1 MSTIALIRP
10 HDWDLPL
17 IVHIFG
23 AMVLVGALALSAVSL
38 IASWRSGSAALT
50 KLGFMSLFY
59 GALPGYIVMRGGAQ
73 WIAHKEGLEN
83 SDISWINIGFS
94 VSDLGFVLLVVSL
107 VIGGIGIR
115 KINRGEGGAPSISAR
130 IATGLI
136 SLFLVACLVAVW
148 AMTRRRA
155 RHPAFGGLNQQPSL
169 AGEGHL
175 HGFAGAA
182 PDERLQVDV
191 GLDRGLDVL
200 RPGDRRLRVR
210 EGLIAVE
217 LQQHRGAVR
226 EHRDVA
232 RAGEVRVEHAAA
244 HESGDALDLPDVP
257 VDIRV
262 ERQEVCAVHG
272 YRLTGELHQLDLL
285 SEIGEEHLAAA
296 GDLHQL
302 GALAGDRLLRHPL
315 QAAGAGVLEL
325 DIALVGDH
333 RAQLRLDRLPLEPD
347 LEHLGPLHGERLVA
361 RRLLELLEGSFDRH
375 CDLLV
380 IKSSG

>member
-23 AMVLVGALALSAVSL
+23 AMVLVGALVLSAVSL

-107 VIGGIGIR
+107 VIGGIGVR

-148 AMTRRRA
+148 AMTTK
-155 RHPAFGGLNQQPSL
+155 
-169 AGEGHL
+169 
-175 HGFAGAA
+175 
-182 PDERLQVDV
+182 
-191 GLDRGLDVL
+191 
-200 RPGDRRLRVR
+200 
-210 EGLIAVE
+210 
-217 LQQHRGAVR
+217 
-226 EHRDVA
+226 
-232 RAGEVRVEHAAA
+232 
-244 HESGDALDLPDVP
+244 P
-257 VDIRV
+257 V
-262 ERQEVCAVHG
+262 
-272 YRLTGELHQLDLL
+272 
-285 SEIGEEHLAAA
+285 
-296 GDLHQL
+296 
-302 GALAGDRLLRHPL
+302 
-315 QAAGAGVLEL
+315 
-325 DIALVGDH
+325 
-333 RAQLRLDRLPLEPD
+333 
-347 LEHLGPLHGERLVA
+347 
-361 RRLLELLEGSFDRH
+361 
-375 CDLLV
+375 
-380 IKSSG
+380 